1 MFKFRLYLICFIAVF
16 VLLRLFV
23 LVVVNNFE
31 DIFASVVIIC
41 VVLCCYFFCLF
52 VRERF
57 F

>member
-16 VLLRLFV
+16 ALLRLFV
-23 LVVVNNFE
+23 LVVVNNFA
-31 DIFASVVIIC
+31 DVVASFVIIC
-41 VVLCCYFFCLF
+41 VVLFCFFFCLF